1 MDWNKIKQYGLLGV
15 IALLVVVVIWGAVG
29 KWQTDKEMTRLRNEA
44 AAKDQTIE
52 VQKGLY
58 TKLTLESNNLKSLL
72 DTKDQQIAELVN
84 QVKKG
89 KEDLLA
95 ANQLVVTWKKAYEGA
110 VAANQTHIPD
120 PTDPAKPGR
129 EQVYFGK
136 DWGMIGVTGWTKTN
150 PPEAWVSVKQ
160 LRPLK
165 ITVAI
170 SQDKNQ
176 EWHTYATSNDENTA
190 VDIAL
195 TAVNPYILEP
205 KWYEK
210 IQLGLSL
217 AGGSGTGGFGF
228 LAGVDATYKISKF
241 DVGPAVFVSFGAG
254 TTITPFFG
262 AKFNWRPF
270 ER

>member
-1 MDWNKIKQYGLLGV
+1 MNWDKIKLYGLLGV
-15 IALLVVVVIWGAVG
+15 IALLLVVVGWASVG
-29 KWQTDKEMTRLRNEA
+29 KWQTDKELVRLRNESA
-44 AAKDQTIE
+44 SKDQTIE

-58 TKLTLESNNLKSLL
+58 TKLTLESGNLKSLL
-72 DTKDQQIAELVN
+72 DTKDQQIKDLVA
-84 QVKKG
+84 QVKQG

-95 ANQLVVTWKKAYEGA
+95 ANQLVIRWKKAYEGA
-110 VAANQTHIPD
+110 ANAHQD
-120 PTDPAKPGR
+120 PVPPVTPGQPGR
-129 EQVYFGK
+129 DRVTFDK
-136 DWGMIGVTGWTKTN
+136 DFGMIGVKGYTLTN
-150 PPEAWVSVKQ
+150 PPEAWVSVNQ

-170 SQDKNQ
+170 SQDKSMQ
-176 EWHTYATSNDENTA
+176 WHTYATSSDENTA

-210 IQLGLSL
+210 IQLGASL
-217 AGGSGTGGFGF
+217 AGGTGTGGFGV
-228 LAGVDATYKISKF
+228 LLGVDATYKISKF
-241 DVGPAVFVSFGAG
+241 DVGPAVFVSLGAG